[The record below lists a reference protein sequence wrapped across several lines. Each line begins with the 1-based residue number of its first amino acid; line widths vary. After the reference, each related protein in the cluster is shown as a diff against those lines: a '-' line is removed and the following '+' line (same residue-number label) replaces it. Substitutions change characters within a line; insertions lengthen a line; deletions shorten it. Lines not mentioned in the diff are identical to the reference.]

1 MLGLRLRERA
11 LLAVRGRSYY
21 REVFQQRS
29 GPEGALSAA
38 CAIVLADLAKFCH
51 AQDTT
56 HVVGDAHGSAQ
67 LEGRRQVW
75 LRIQSYLGLTDE
87 QVNRLNE
94 QAIREDG
101 N

>member
-1 MLGLRLRERA
+1 VAGLRERA
-11 LLAVRGRSYY
+11 MLAVRGRMYY

-29 GPEGALSAA
+29 GPDGALSTS

-56 HVVGDAHGSAQ
+56 HVVGDSHGSAQ

-87 QVNRLNE
+87 QITRLNE
-94 QAIREDG
+94 QAIREDS

>member
-1 MLGLRLRERA
+1 MAGLRERA
-11 LLAVRGRSYY
+11 WLAVRGRAYY

-29 GPEGALSAA
+29 GPDGAITAA

-51 AQDTT
+51 AQDTV
-56 HVVGDAHGSAQ
+56 HVPGDPVSTGT

-87 QVNRLNE
+87 QINRLNE
-94 QAIREDG
+94 QAFREDS